1 MPILRPSEIRK
12 MSPEERVKKLR
23 ELRAELMKLRAVV
36 KAGGSV
42 ENPARIRELRRAIA
56 RLLTIMH
63 EEELRGSGR

>member
-1 MPILRPSEIRK
+1 
-12 MSPEERVKKLR
+12 
-23 ELRAELMKLRAVV
+23 MKLRAVV

-63 EEELRGSGR
+63 EEELGGSGR